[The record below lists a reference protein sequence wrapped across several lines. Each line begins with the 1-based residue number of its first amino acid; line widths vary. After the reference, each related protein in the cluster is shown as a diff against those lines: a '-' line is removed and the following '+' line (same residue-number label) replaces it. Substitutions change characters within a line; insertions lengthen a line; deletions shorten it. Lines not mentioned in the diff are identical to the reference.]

1 MPWKH
6 NGKIIKEGKAW
17 VSDSGVKH
25 PAIWMRW
32 SDSEKKDN
40 GLTWEDPPASE
51 APFDNRFYW
60 SRKTDGSLTEKSLT
74 DINVVDKDGKE
85 VIDPKTGKQMIQL
98 GLKSIWITQTKQTAN
113 SLLSESDW
121 MVTRKAEKGTA
132 IPDATTKYR
141 DSVRTACNTIE
152 TKINACSN
160 LTEFIALFDTPVDS
174 DGNPTGDN
182 PPMFDFPQES

>member
-6 NGKIIKEGKAW
+6 NGRTLKAGKAW

-40 GLTWEDPPASE
+40 GLTWEDPPASQE
-51 APFDNRFYW
+51 PFDERFYW
-60 SRKTDGSLTEKSLT
+60 GRQTDGTLIERSLT
-74 DINVVDKDGKE
+74 DVNSVDEDGKA
-85 VIDPKTGKQMIQL
+85 VIDPITGKQAIQL
-98 GLKSIWITQTKQTAN
+98 GLKSSWITQTKQTAN
-113 SLLSESDW
+113 SLLSKSDW
-121 MVTRKAEKGTA
+121 MVTRKSEKGTA
-132 IPDATTKYR
+132 IPDATQTYR

-160 LTEFIALFDTPVDS
+160 LTEFMALFDAPS
-174 DGNPTGDN
+174 DGGN